1 MESKYTITEA
11 LAELKTL
18 DKRIASTKDFIL
30 KYAVRQGSTIDP
42 LDDEGGS
49 HTVVPRKMQSVR
61 DLFDRKVKIRTAI
74 NAVNAE
80 TPLTVGSITKTI
92 AEWIIWRR
100 EAFSLE
106 MQTYRQLQEKVLDAR
121 RQCIQAGISLLED
134 GKQPAKV
141 QEASCFI
148 SESSIQSRIDE
159 LVEIESTLDGKL
171 SLVNATTL
179 IQV

>member
-1 MESKYTITEA
+1 MEAKYTITEA

-49 HTVVPRKMQSVR
+49 HVVVPRKMQSIA
-61 DLFDRKVKIRTAI
+61 DLLDRKVKLRTAI
-74 NAVNAE
+74 NAANSN
-80 TPLTVGSITKTI
+80 TSLTIGSITKTVS
-92 AEWIIWRR
+92 EWIIWRR
-100 EAFSLE
+100 ESFSTELDSF
-106 MQTYRQLQEKVLDAR
+106 RQLQAKVLDAR
-121 RQCIQAGISLLED
+121 RQCAQADVKLIED
-134 GKQPAKV
+134 GKQPERV

-148 SESSIQSRIDE
+148 SESYISKKIDE

-171 SLVNATTL
+171 SLVNATTV
-179 IQV
+179 ISA